1 VPEEPPAHDD
11 RRADRG
17 ILARDRRLAD
27 EAEEADDAAE
37 PERGDAEPAGADTT
51 GPAGAEST
59 TAGSAAGTGTGTGQT
74 GAGQAGPGQ
83 AGADQP
89 GPGQSGA
96 GRSTANQATANQAT
110 TGQATADQVTAN
122 QVATDQVTAGQAATG
137 QAGAGEVVSHAG
149 NVAEPDPVTDMA
161 ARVREAGVDERFP
174 FGRPGRPLTKS
185 HPFVFGFYGALG
197 VLAAYM
203 LVQALTNARQVII
216 LIIVA
221 LFLAVGLNPG
231 VEALERIGISR
242 RWAVLVVFLTLV
254 GFFVGFGF
262 AIVPPLSEQTTAI
275 IHNLTSGN
283 GYLEQL
289 QRNPRLQDWDHRYHL
304 LQKARTALQN
314 KDLGTRAANGV
325 VGVGQ
330 VVLSGVFSTL
340 TVLILTLYF
349 LSSLPNITGFMYR
362 LAPRSRRARVA
373 LLGDEIL
380 TRIGGYVAGNLL
392 ISLIAGV
399 TTYIFLL
406 IVGVPYAL
414 ALALLVAITDLIP
427 LVGATIGAI
436 FVTAIA
442 FFSGFWVGIAAL
454 IFFAIYQQVENY
466 IVQPRVMKRSVDVQ
480 PAVTIIAALIGGTLL
495 GVIGAL
501 LAIPAAAAIALILRE
516 VVMPRQE
523 QV

>member
-1 VPEEPPAHDD
+1 
-11 RRADRG
+11 
-17 ILARDRRLAD
+17 L
-27 EAEEADDAAE
+27 AEEADDS
-37 PERGDAEPAGADTT
+37 AEPASEDSEPDGADT
-51 GPAGAEST
+51 ADSAE
-59 TAGSAAGTGTGTGQT
+59 AGSEADGSEAAPGTAAPDGSATGQSD
-74 GAGQAGPGQ
+74 GSGQ

-89 GPGQSGA
+89 GSAQARSAEGGPGQTRSAQEGTAQEASTQAAEAGAPQAGSAQTDVVETESGA
-96 GRSTANQATANQAT
+96 
-110 TGQATADQVTAN
+110 
-122 QVATDQVTAGQAATG
+122 
-137 QAGAGEVVSHAG
+137 VVSLPGGVAG
-149 NVAEPDPVTDMA
+149 SDPITDME
-161 ARVREAGVDERFP
+161 AREREAGVDERFP

-242 RWAVLVVFLTLV
+242 RWAVLVVFLALV

-304 LQKARTALQN
+304 LQKARTALQS

-436 FVTAIA
+436 FVTAIS
-442 FFSGFWVGIAAL
+442 FFSGFWVGIATL

>member
-1 VPEEPPAHDD
+1 VPDESPSDDD

-17 ILARDRRLAD
+17 ILSRDRRRN
-27 EAEEADDAAE
+27 EDAAQQ
-37 PERGDAEPAGADTT
+37 
-51 GPAGAEST
+51 
-59 TAGSAAGTGTGTGQT
+59 AGSDTYDSDGAAPDTDGSANT
-74 GAGQAGPGQ
+74 GAGTSGAETGGSNERDQAGTDTGL
-83 AGADQP
+83 GDTGLGDMGLGDTGLGDMGLGDTGLDDTGVGDAD
-89 GPGQSGA
+89 GG
-96 GRSTANQATANQAT
+96 ATAGDSGGTRVEVRPAE
-110 TGQATADQVTAN
+110 
-122 QVATDQVTAGQAATG
+122 AAVDG
-137 QAGAGEVVSHAG
+137 SA
-149 NVAEPDPVTDMA
+149 PDPVTDVA
-161 ARVREAGVDERFP
+161 AREREAGVDERFP
-174 FGRPGRPLTKS
+174 FGRPGRPLTRS
-185 HPFVFGFYGALG
+185 HPFIFGFYGALG
-197 VLAAYM
+197 VLAAYI
-203 LVQALTNARQVII
+203 LLQALSNARQVII

-221 LFLAVGLNPG
+221 LFLAVGLNPA
-231 VEALERIGISR
+231 VEALERIGVAR
-242 RWAVLVVFLTLV
+242 RWSVLLVFLALV

-262 AIVPPLSEQTTAI
+262 AIVPPLSQQTTAI

-289 QRNPRLQDWDHRYHL
+289 QNNPRLQDLDHRYHL
-304 LQKARTALQN
+304 LQKARTALQS
-314 KDLGTRAANGV
+314 KDLGTRAANGI

-349 LSSLPNITGFMYR
+349 LTSLPNITGFMYR

-380 TRIGGYVAGNLL
+380 VRIGGYVAGNLL

-406 IVGVPYAL
+406 IADVPYAL

-436 FVTAIA
+436 FVTSLA
-442 FFSGFWVGIAAL
+442 FFSGFWVGIATG
-454 IFFAIYQQVENY
+454 IFFLVYQQVENY

-480 PAVTIIAALIGGTLL
+480 PAVTIIAALLGGALL

-501 LAIPAAAAIALILRE
+501 LAIPVAAAVALIVRE
-516 VVMPRQE
+516 VVVPRQE
-523 QV
+523 EV

>member
-1 VPEEPPAHDD
+1 M
-11 RRADRG
+11 
-17 ILARDRRLAD
+17 LARDRRLA
-27 EAEEADDAAE
+27 EEETA
-37 PERGDAEPAGADTT
+37 AGAVTTTDTAD
-51 GPAGAEST
+51 PATDTSGAET
-59 TAGSAAGTGTGTGQT
+59 GGTDATGSDGSNT
-74 GAGQAGPGQ
+74 
-83 AGADQP
+83 D
-89 GPGQSGA
+89 
-96 GRSTANQATANQAT
+96 AT
-110 TGQATADQVTAN
+110 TIIDSGETEPG
-122 QVATDQVTAGQAATG
+122 TD
-137 QAGAGEVVSHAG
+137 VSRLDRAK
-149 NVAEPDPVTDMA
+149 PDPVTDMA
-161 ARVREAGVDERFP
+161 AREREAGVDERFP
-174 FGRPGRPLTKS
+174 FGRPGAPLTKS

-197 VLAAYM
+197 VLVAYI
-203 LVQALTNARQVII
+203 LVQALSNALQVII
-216 LIIVA
+216 LIVVA

-231 VEALERIGISR
+231 VEALERIGIAR
-242 RWAVLVVFLTLV
+242 RWSVLLVFLALV

-289 QRNPRLQDWDHRYHL
+289 QRNPKLQDLDHRYHL
-304 LQKARTALQN
+304 IQKARTALQS

-325 VGVGQ
+325 VGFGQ

-349 LSSLPNITGFMYR
+349 LTSLPNITGFMYR

-380 TRIGGYVAGNLL
+380 VRIGGYVAGNLL

-399 TTYIFLL
+399 TTFIFLM

-436 FVTAIA
+436 FVTALS
-442 FFSGFWVGIAAL
+442 FFSGLWIGVATA
-454 IFFAIYQQVENY
+454 IFFAVYQQVENY
-466 IVQPRVMKRSVDVQ
+466 VVQPRVMKRSVDVQ
-480 PAVTIIAALIGGTLL
+480 PAVTIIAALIGGALL

-501 LAIPAAAAIALILRE
+501 LAIPAAAAVALILRE